1 MKLMPV
7 GSNTAFNRACISDEG
22 VDDKSMTTGFSTVSP
37 AQAKREISVIR
48 KAAKEIIAKN
58 GARAFLVKHG
68 FATKEGKLTKR
79 YR

>member
-1 MKLMPV
+1 
-7 GSNTAFNRACISDEG
+7 
-22 VDDKSMTTGFSTVSP
+22 MTTGFSTVSP